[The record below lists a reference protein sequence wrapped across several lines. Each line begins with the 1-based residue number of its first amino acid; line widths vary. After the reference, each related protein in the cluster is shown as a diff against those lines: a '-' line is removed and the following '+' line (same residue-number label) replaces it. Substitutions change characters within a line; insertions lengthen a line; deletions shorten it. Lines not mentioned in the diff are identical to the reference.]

1 MQLIPSK
8 QAIKFIRNLQKSD
21 PKSAKIVI
29 ATIENLA
36 ENPAPMGS
44 KKLQNMECRSVVAG
58 DFRVIYLPTEEL
70 VMILLVGK
78 RNDKAVYRQLARM

>member
-29 ATIENLA
+29 AAIEDLA

-44 KKLQNMECRSVVAG
+44 KKLQNMEYRSVVAG

-78 RNDKAVYRQLARM
+78 RNDKAVYRQLSRM